1 MLAKYEIHCD
11 ENWLTRRVQVEHTI
25 AKDTT
30 TLSLRVESRG
40 IWRRSSQELPEVHG
54 CHDVDLAATP
64 ATNTLPIRRLDLQIG
79 HSAPVTAAWIRFPE
93 LEIQPLSQRYTRLAK
108 NTYRYESDPGFS
120 TEIMV
125 DDLGLVTTYRGGW
138 ERIAAL

>member
-1 MLAKYEIHCD
+1 
-11 ENWLTRRVQVEHTI
+11 
-25 AKDTT
+25 
-30 TLSLRVESRG
+30 
-40 IWRRSSQELPEVHG
+40 
-54 CHDVDLAATP
+54 VDLAVTP

-79 HSAPVTAAWIRFPE
+79 HSASVTAAWIRFPE

-120 TEIMV
+120 TEIRV
-125 DDLGLVTTYRGGW
+125 DDLGLVTYYRGGW